1 MRRIVALSE
10 KPKITYIK
18 EAQIEDIIITKYEKQ
33 TIYDEEGNKIEKRIP
48 VKVNIT
54 RKVNES
60 AKLIKEYKAEEKLAE
75 IEKISTK

>member
-1 MRRIVALSE
+1 MRRVVALSE
-10 KPKITYIK
+10 KPKIINNE

-33 TIYDEEGNKIEKRIP
+33 ITYDEEGNKIEKRIP

-75 IEKISTK
+75 IEKIFSK